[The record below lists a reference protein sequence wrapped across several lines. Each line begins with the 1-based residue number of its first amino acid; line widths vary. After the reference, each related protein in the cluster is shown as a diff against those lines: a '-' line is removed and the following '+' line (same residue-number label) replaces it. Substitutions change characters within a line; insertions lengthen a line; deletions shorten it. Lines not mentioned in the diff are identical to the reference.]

1 MTIKSILCIFGGL
14 QSELNALSTALVLGK
29 AHAAQIRMLHVSS
42 EPSAYVGLYGEG
54 VFVSGEIIAAVEK
67 ENKERLNKAKQYVT
81 SFAAKHHVPLDQ
93 PDAPA
98 HHASARF
105 THLVGLV
112 DATIAREGRISD
124 LIVLGGV
131 DDKATHDYITP
142 ALFDT
147 GRPVLVMPPTHGDM
161 PRDWNDKTV
170 AVAWDGS
177 LQASRAL
184 YNALPLIR
192 NAEKVIVLTAQE
204 TGKAFD
210 LEAECGIM
218 GYLRAHGIHGQGI
231 VVATGQRALPE
242 SLLARAKDLKADL
255 MVMGAYGHS
264 QFREM
269 ILGGVTE
276 HMLQKAD
283 IPLLLSH

>member
-1 MTIKSILCIFGGL
+1 MTIKSILCIFSGS
-14 QSELNALSTALVLGK
+14 QNELNALNTALVLGK
-29 AHAAQIRMLHVSS
+29 AHGTQVRVLHVSS

-54 VFVSGEIIAAVEK
+54 VFVSGEIIAAIEK

-81 SFAAKHHVPLDQ
+81 SFAAEHHVPLDQ
-93 PDAPA
+93 PDAPT

-105 THLVGLV
+105 VHLVGMV
-112 DATIAREGRISD
+112 DATIAREGRLCD
-124 LIVLGGV
+124 LVVLGGV

-147 GRPVLVMPPTHGDM
+147 GRPVLLMPAAHDDM

-177 LQASRAL
+177 LQAARAL
-184 YNALPLIR
+184 HNAMPLIA
-192 NAEKVIVLTAQE
+192 NTEKLIVLTAQE
-204 TGKAFD
+204 SGKAFD
-210 LEAECGIM
+210 LEAESGVM
-218 GYLRAHGIHGQGI
+218 EYLLAHGIHTQVI
-231 VVATGQRALPE
+231 AVATGQRTVPE
-242 SLLARAKDLKADL
+242 ALLARAKDLHADL
-255 MVMGAYGHS
+255 LVMGAYGHS
-264 QFREM
+264 MFREM

-276 HMLQKAD
+276 HMLNKAD